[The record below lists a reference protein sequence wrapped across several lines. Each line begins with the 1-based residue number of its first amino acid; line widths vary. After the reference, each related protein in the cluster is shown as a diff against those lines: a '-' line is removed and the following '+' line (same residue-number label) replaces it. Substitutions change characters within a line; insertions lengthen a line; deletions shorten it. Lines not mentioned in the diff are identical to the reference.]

1 MSADTKVRA
10 LRGAIT
16 VPADDAAQILDA
28 TRTLLDEMILLNSL
42 GAEQLVS
49 VIFTATPDL
58 TAAFPARAARDL
70 GWNDVPLLC
79 MTEMAV
85 PGSLPRCVRVLM
97 HAEIPAGAGR
107 GRHVY
112 LGGAAELRPDLATPV
127 IPAQAETVIPARAE
141 TVIPA
146 RAETV
151 IPARAEAVIPAKAGT
166 HVTRANMGPRFR
178 GDDALCADDGFRGDD
193 DGVGPRSSDDG
204 GILCE
209 GADRRGRVS
218 ESALTSARLETLD
231 EL

>member
-1 MSADTKVRA
+1 VSIDARVRA
-10 LRGAIT
+10 VRGAIT
-16 VPADDAAQILDA
+16 VPADDPERILDA
-28 TRTLLDEMILLNSL
+28 TRTLLEEMMLLNSL

-58 TAAFPARAARDL
+58 TAAFPARAAREL

-97 HAEIPAGAGR
+97 HAELPAGAGR

-112 LGGAAELRPDLATPV
+112 LGGAAELRPDLASSASSAS
-127 IPAQAETVIPARAE
+127 PASPAEAGSHTVVIPARAG
-141 TVIPA
+141 I
-146 RAETV
+146 
-151 IPARAEAVIPAKAGT
+151 
-166 HVTRANMGPRFR
+166 HVRSRNLDPR
-178 GDDALCADDGFRGDD
+178 LRGDD
-193 DGVGPRSSDDG
+193 DGMGPRSSDDG

-209 GADRRGRVS
+209 DGERCGSASD
-218 ESALTSARLETLD
+218 SALTSARLETLD